1 MNNGYVLGPIIE
13 STQVNQSI
21 KHVVITGGCGYIG
34 SHIAK
39 AMQRHGGYRVT
50 VIDRVSRR
58 HTLKY
63 CDTFLIADYDSEET
77 YIRLQNDP
85 PDAIVHCA
93 GSLLVGESVENPALY
108 YDNNVAKTAR
118 FLDQVRQLPHLP
130 VIVFSSSAAV
140 YGNPASVPITESSP
154 IQPMNPYGHTKAMVE
169 QMLKDFDRAYGLKS
183 VCLRY
188 FNACGADIDI
198 GQEAGASHIIARL
211 LDAKLANNTFTLN
224 GTDFNTADGTCIRDY
239 VHVNDLATAHITAI
253 DYLLE
258 VGESNQFNLGTNEG
272 ISNQQIINQVLETV
286 GHIDIQTGPR
296 RAGDPDILIANAT
309 KAWEVLAWETEYSAL
324 ETIVDSAWKWYQRRE

>member
-1 MNNGYVLGPIIE
+1 MNQN
-13 STQVNQSI
+13 T

-50 VIDRVSRR
+50 VVDRIAQL

-63 CDTFLIADYDSEET
+63 CDKFLNADYDSEET
-77 YIRLQNDP
+77 YTHLRNDP
-85 PDAIVHCA
+85 PNAIVHCA

-118 FLDQVRQLPHLP
+118 FLDQVRQLPCLP

-140 YGNPASVPITESSP
+140 YGNPASVPITELSP
-154 IQPMNPYGHTKAMVE
+154 IQPINPYGHTKAIVE

-188 FNACGADIDI
+188 FNACGADVDNSDI
-198 GQEAGASHIIARL
+198 GQTVGASHIIARL
-211 LDAKLANNTFTLN
+211 LDAKLLNNTFTLN
-224 GTDFNTADGTCIRDY
+224 GTDFNTVDGSCVRDY
-239 VHVNDLATAHITAI
+239 IHVNDLATAHITAI
-253 DYLLE
+253 DYLLDI
-258 VGESNQFNLGTNEG
+258 GESNQFNLGTNNG
-272 ISNQQIINQVLETV
+272 ISNQQIINQVLDTV
-286 GHIDIQTGPR
+286 GPIDIQHGPR
-296 RAGDPDILIANAT
+296 RAGDPDILIADAT
-309 KAWEVLAWETEYSAL
+309 KAWQILAWKPIHSSL
-324 ETIVDSAWKWYQRRE
+324 ETIVSSAWKWYQRRE

>member
-1 MNNGYVLGPIIE
+1 
-13 STQVNQSI
+13 VNQSI

-63 CDTFLIADYDSEET
+63 CDQFLIADYDSDET
-77 YIRLQNDP
+77 YIRLCNDP

-93 GSLLVGESVENPALY
+93 GSLLVGESVVNPALY

-140 YGNPASVPITESSP
+140 YGNPASVPITELST
-154 IQPMNPYGHTKAMVE
+154 IQPINPYGHTKAIVE
-169 QMLKDFDRAYGLKS
+169 QMLADFDHAYGLKS

-188 FNACGADIDI
+188 FNACGADNDI
-198 GQEAGASHIIARL
+198 GQEVGASHIIARL

-224 GTDFNTADGTCIRDY
+224 GTDFNTTDGTCVRDY
-239 VHVNDLATAHITAI
+239 IHVNDLATAHITAI

-272 ISNQQIINQVLETV
+272 ISNQQIINQVLKTV

-296 RAGDPDILIANAT
+296 RIGDPDILIADAT
-309 KAWEVLAWETEYSAL
+309 KAWEVLAWEAEYSSL
-324 ETIVDSAWKWYQRRE
+324 ETIVTSAWDWYQHREL